1 MLLPRSPCQRCLIAI
16 LQAWT
21 GLALLSVAAVAEP
34 GVAEPGVALPEAC
47 VSELRAGP
55 GPGVGIPTGRLAR
68 DVEVRLCDGA
78 LAALAASDGGLELK
92 DRPGDDRKLEARLD
106 PGPGPDLHPVPEGPA
121 GTPGVP
127 PGVPGSAASCAPD
140 PLYDAQPSVFRSA
153 TFAVLFG
160 PTEDYRHGILG
171 DPVEASGFCTLDL
184 WTGEAA
190 ALTLAPGSV
199 FEDLRVR
206 LVDLTGDGE
215 AEFVVIRSH
224 LVRGAALAVYR
235 LVGGRIEPLAE
246 TPAIGIANRWLNPAG
261 AADFDGDG
269 RVEIAY
275 VETPHIGGT
284 LRVWGLAQGRLRQE
298 LAVEGFSN
306 HAIGSRELDL
316 SAVLDWN
323 ADGVPDLALPDAARR
338 RLRVVTFAGG
348 RFAEL
353 AAFPHDAR
361 IRTAILATDLDADG
375 SPELLYGLEDGRL
388 IWATP

>member
-21 GLALLSVAAVAEP
+21 GLALLSVAA
-34 GVAEPGVALPEAC
+34 VAEPGVALPEAC

-92 DRPGDDRKLEARLD
+92 DRPGDDRKLEAWLD
-106 PGPGPDLHPVPEGPA
+106 PGPDLHPVPEGAA

-127 PGVPGSAASCAPD
+127 PGAPGSAASCAPD

-171 DPVEASGFCTLDL
+171 DPVEASGFCTLNL
-184 WTGEAA
+184 WTGKAA
-190 ALTLAPGSV
+190 TLTLAPGSV

-235 LVGGRIEPLAE
+235 LVEGRILPLAE
-246 TPAIGIANRWLNPAG
+246 TPAIGIADRWLNPAG

-388 IWATP
+388 MWATP